1 MIGPRSRQLYEQARR
16 VIPAGVNS
24 PVRAFGSVG
33 ETGPFFVERAEGAY
47 LFDVDGN
54 RYLDYVCSW
63 GPMLFGHNPPGL
75 AAVLSSAVGRGT
87 SYGAATG
94 LEVELAEKIVGMVP
108 SIEMVRLVN
117 SGTEATMSAVRL
129 ARGFTGR
136 KLVVK
141 CEGCYHG
148 HGDAFLVKA
157 GSGGATFGVP
167 DSAGVPAEQSSLTVN
182 VPYNDPGAMEAVFA
196 SSGKEIAAVI
206 LEPVAG
212 NMGVVPPARG
222 YLEGVRRVTEKHGAL
237 LIFDEVISGFRAGPG
252 GAQGLLGIT
261 PDLTCLGKII
271 GGGLPMGAFGGRR
284 DVMEMISPLGPVY
297 QAGTLAGNPLAVSAG
312 LYMLRRIESE
322 PPYEKLEQL
331 GARLEQGIRANI
343 ESLGLNLTVNR
354 AGSVLTLFFSPG
366 PVNDF
371 TDSKKSD
378 TAAFGRYFHAML
390 EQGIFVAPSQY
401 EAMFISAAHT
411 EQEIDRSVEANRNAL
426 AKAVS

>member
-1 MIGPRSRQLYEQARR
+1 MIGSRSRQLYEQARR

-33 ETGPFFVERAEGAY
+33 DTGPFFVERAEGAY
-47 LFDVDGN
+47 LFDADGN

-75 AAVLSSAVGRGT
+75 AEVLNEAVGRGT

-94 LEVELAEKIVGMVP
+94 LEVEIAEKIVSMVP

-129 ARGFTGR
+129 ARGYTGR

-167 DSAGVPAEQSSLTVN
+167 DSAGVPSEQSTLTVN
-182 VPYNDPGAMEAVFA
+182 VPYNDLAAMEAVFA
-196 SSGKEIAAVI
+196 SSGEEIAAVI

-212 NMGVVPPARG
+212 NMGVVPPVQG
-222 YLEGVRRVTEKHGAL
+222 YLEGVRRVTGKHGAL
-237 LIFDEVISGFRAGPG
+237 LIFDEVISGFRAGPS
-252 GAQGLLGIT
+252 GAQGLFGVT

-271 GGGLPMGAFGGRR
+271 GGGLPMGAFGGKREI
-284 DVMEMISPLGPVY
+284 MEQLAPLGPVY
-297 QAGTLAGNPLAVSAG
+297 QAGTLSGNPLAVSAG
-312 LYMLRRIESE
+312 LYMLGRIESE
-322 PPYEKLEQL
+322 PPYSRLEEL
-331 GARLEQGIRANI
+331 GARLENGILSNI
-343 ESLGLNLTVNR
+343 ESLGLKLSVNR
-354 AGSVLTLFFSPG
+354 AGSVLTLFFGPG
-366 PVNDF
+366 PVRNF

-378 TAAFGRYFHAML
+378 TDAFGQYFHAML

-411 EQEIDRSVEANRNAL
+411 EQEIDRTVEANRNAL
-426 AKAVS
+426 AKALS

>member
-33 ETGPFFVERAEGAY
+33 DTGPFFVERAEGAY
-47 LFDVDGN
+47 LFDADGN
-54 RYLDYVCSW
+54 SYLDYVCSW
-63 GPMLFGHNPPGL
+63 GPLLFGHNPPGL
-75 AAVLSSAVGRGT
+75 AAVLNRAVGRGT

-94 LEVELAEKIVGMVP
+94 LEVELAEKIALMVP
-108 SIEMVRLVN
+108 SIQMVRLVN

-129 ARGFTGR
+129 ARGFTAR

-167 DSAGVPAEQSSLTVN
+167 DSAGVPAEQSTLTVN
-182 VPYNDPGAMEAVFA
+182 VPYNDLAAMEAVFA
-196 SSGKEIAAVI
+196 ASGKEIAAVI

-222 YLEGVRRVTEKHGAL
+222 YLEGVRRVTEKNGAL
-237 LIFDEVISGFRAGPG
+237 LIFDEVISGFRAGSG
-252 GAQGLLGIT
+252 GVQGLFGIT

-343 ESLGLNLTVNR
+343 ESLGLKLTLNR
-354 AGSVLTLFFSPG
+354 AGSVLTLFFNPG

-411 EQEIDRSVEANRNAL
+411 EQEIDRTVEANRNAL
-426 AKAVS
+426 AKATS

>member
-1 MIGPRSRQLYEQARR
+1 M
-16 VIPAGVNS
+16 
-24 PVRAFGSVG
+24 RAFGSVG
-33 ETGPFFVERAEGAY
+33 DTGPFFVERAEGAY
-47 LFDVDGN
+47 IHDVDGN

-75 AAVLSSAVGRGT
+75 AEVLNAAVAKGT
-87 SYGAATG
+87 SYGAATC
-94 LEVELAEKIVGMVP
+94 LEVELAELIAEMVP

-182 VPYNDPGAMEAVFA
+182 VPYNDLDALAKVLETDGSNV
-196 SSGKEIAAVI
+196 AAVI
-206 LEPVAG
+206 LEPIAG
-212 NMGVVPPARG
+212 NMGVVPPADG
-222 YLEGVRRVTEKHGAL
+222 YLKGVRELTARHGVL
-237 LIFDEVISGFRAGPG
+237 LIFDEVISGLRAGPS
-252 GAQGLLGIT
+252 GAQGLYGIT

-284 DVMEMISPLGPVY
+284 EIMEKLAPLGPVY
-297 QAGTLAGNPLAVSAG
+297 QAGTLSGNPLAVTAG
-312 LYMLRRIESE
+312 LFMLKKIKSE

-331 GARLEQGIRANI
+331 GARLEAGYKKNI
-343 ESLGLNLTVNR
+343 SDLGLELSVNR
-354 AGSVLTLFFSPG
+354 VGSVMTLFFTPG
-366 PVNDF
+366 PVKDF
-371 TDSKKSD
+371 TDAKKSD

-390 EQGIFVAPSQY
+390 EQEIFVAPSQY

-411 EQEIDRSVEANRNAL
+411 ESDIDKTVAANLNAL
-426 AKAVS
+426 KKVSA

>member
-1 MIGPRSRQLYEQARR
+1 MIGNRSRQLYEQARQ

-33 ETGPFFVERAEGAY
+33 DTGPFFVERAEGAFIY
-47 LFDVDGN
+47 DADGN

-75 AAVLSSAVGRGT
+75 ADALNVAVAKGT

-94 LEVELAEKIVGMVP
+94 LEVELAELIASMVP

-136 KLVVK
+136 KLIIK

-167 DSAGVPAEQSSLTVN
+167 DSAGVPAEQSALTVN
-182 VPYNDPGAMEAVFA
+182 VPYNDLDALRVVLETDGENV
-196 SSGKEIAAVI
+196 AAVI
-206 LEPVAG
+206 LEPIAG
-212 NMGVVPPARG
+212 NMGVVPPVDG
-222 YLEGVRRVTEKHGAL
+222 YLKGVRELTSRHGVL
-237 LIFDEVISGFRAGPG
+237 LIFDEVISGFRAGPS
-252 GAQGLLGIT
+252 GAQGLYGIQ

-284 DVMEMISPLGPVY
+284 EIMQQLAPLGPVY
-297 QAGTLAGNPLAVSAG
+297 QAGTLSGNPLAVTAG
-312 LYMLRRIESE
+312 LFMLRKIQSE
-322 PPYEKLEQL
+322 PPYKLLEEL
-331 GARLEQGIRANI
+331 GARLEAGIRSNLANL
-343 ESLGLNLTVNR
+343 ELDFVVNR
-354 AGSVLTLFFSPG
+354 AGSVMTLFFNSG
-366 PVNDF
+366 LVVDF
-371 TDSKKSD
+371 SGAKKSD
-378 TAAFGRYFHAML
+378 TAAFGRYFHALL
-390 EQGIFVAPSQY
+390 EQEIFVAPSQY
-401 EAMFISAAHT
+401 EALFISAAHT
-411 EQEIDRSVEANRNAL
+411 EQDIDRTVEANLNAL
-426 AKAVS
+426 KKASV

>member
-1 MIGPRSRQLYEQARR
+1 MIGSRSRQLYEQARR

-33 ETGPFFVERAEGAY
+33 DTGPFFVERADGAY
-47 LFDVDGN
+47 LFDADGN
-54 RYLDYVCSW
+54 SYLDYVCSW

-75 AAVLSSAVGRGT
+75 AAVLNEAVSRGT

-94 LEVELAEKIVGMVP
+94 LEVELAEKIVSMVP
-108 SIEMVRLVN
+108 SVEMLRLVN
-117 SGTEATMSAVRL
+117 SGTEATMSALRL

-136 KLVVK
+136 KLLVK

-167 DSAGVPAEQSSLTVN
+167 DSAGVPAEQSALTIN
-182 VPYNDPGAMEAVFA
+182 VPYNDLPAMEAVFA
-196 SSGKEIAAVI
+196 SSGQEIAAVI

-212 NMGVVPPARG
+212 NMGVVAPAAG
-222 YLEGVRRVTEKHGAL
+222 YLEGVRRVTQKHGAL

-252 GAQGLLGIT
+252 GAQGLYGIT
-261 PDLTCLGKII
+261 PDLTCMGKII

-284 DVMEMISPLGPVY
+284 EIMEMLAPLGAVY
-297 QAGTLAGNPLAVSAG
+297 QAGTLSGNPLAVSAG

-322 PPYEKLEQL
+322 PPYDTLEAL
-331 GARLEQGIRANI
+331 GARLQNGIRANI
-343 ESLGLNLTVNR
+343 ESLGLSLTVNR
-354 AGSVLTLFFSPG
+354 VGSVLTLFFNPG
-366 PVNDF
+366 PVKDF
-371 TDSKKSD
+371 TDSKNSD

-390 EQGIFVAPSQY
+390 EQGIFVAPSQF
-401 EAMFISAAHT
+401 EAMFVSAAHT
-411 EQEIDRSVEANRNAL
+411 EQEIDRTVEANRNAL
-426 AKAVS
+426 AKALS

>member
-1 MIGPRSRQLYEQARR
+1 
-16 VIPAGVNS
+16 VNS

-33 ETGPFFVERAEGAY
+33 DTGPFFVEWADGAY
-47 LFDVDGN
+47 LFDADGN

-75 AAVLSSAVGRGT
+75 AEVLCEAVGRGT

-94 LEVELAEKIVGMVP
+94 LEVELAEKIVSMVP

-167 DSAGVPAEQSSLTVN
+167 DSAGVPAEQSALTVN
-182 VPYNDPGAMEAVFA
+182 VPYNDLAAMEAVFA
-196 SSGKEIAAVI
+196 SSGEEIAAVI
-206 LEPVAG
+206 VEPVAG
-212 NMGVVPPARG
+212 NMGVVPPVQG
-222 YLEGVRRVTEKHGAL
+222 YLEGVRKVTAQHGAL
-237 LIFDEVISGFRAGPG
+237 LIFDEVISGFRAGPA
-252 GAQGLLGIT
+252 GAQGLFGIT
-261 PDLTCLGKII
+261 PDLNCLGKII
-271 GGGLPMGAFGGRR
+271 GGGLPMGAFGGKREI
-284 DVMEMISPLGPVY
+284 MEQLAPLGPVY
-297 QAGTLAGNPLAVSAG
+297 QAGTLSGNPLAVSAG

-322 PPYEKLEQL
+322 PPFGRLEEL
-331 GARLEQGIRANI
+331 GARLERGMLSNI
-343 ESLGLNLTVNR
+343 ESLGLKLSVNR
-354 AGSVLTLFFSPG
+354 AGSVLTLFFGPG
-366 PVNDF
+366 PVQDF
-371 TDSKKSD
+371 SDSKKSD

-411 EQEIDRSVEANRNAL
+411 EQEIDRTVEANRNAL
-426 AKAVS
+426 ARAQS